1 VGETVMIDRDELK
14 AMLAEHA
21 EAQIAKD
28 VKSEPVLPHGDPG
41 ELGVKMGDSPEDK
54 LIKSGNGGFEDMAH
68 FTKEVFRSDTNRG
81 SERMRD
87 WDSAVRKTAGYM
99 HEDGEDGEGHLIPVE
114 FKAEIDKVALEE
126 SIARPRVRELPM
138 ATGILTIPVVNETSR
153 ASTFYGG
160 VNMTWENEGATGT
173 ETKPTFGKIKLIA
186 SKLSGKVYIS
196 DEMMSDSPIS
206 VGPLVSGMFGEAQ
219 AFIIDE
225 AILTGSGVGKPLGAF
240 SASNPCLVSQAI
252 ESGQLA
258 DTIVTE
264 NILKMWMRLP
274 AASKG
279 KAIWV
284 ANNDTFLELSTLTIA
299 VGTGGAT
306 VGLVK
311 DATEGA
317 SATLLGRP
325 LFLSEKME
333 TLGDANDI
341 GLCDLSKYYFGT
353 KGSAKTASSTHV
365 RFIYDETCFK
375 FSIRVDGQPSLLSA
389 VTPRKGANTLS
400 PFVGLAERA

>member
-1 VGETVMIDRDELK
+1 MGDTVTIDRDELK
-14 AMLAEHA
+14 ALLKEHA
-21 EAQIAKD
+21 EEMLNRGVNAD
-28 VKSEPVLPHGDPG
+28 PRLPHGNAV
-41 ELGVKMGDSPEDK
+41 ESSVEMGDSPEDK
-54 LIKSGNGGFEDMAH
+54 LIKSGTGGFEDMAH

-81 SERMRD
+81 SERMRE
-87 WDSAVRKTAGYM
+87 WDAAIRKTAGYM
-99 HEDGEDGEGHLIPVE
+99 HEDGEDGEGHLIPPE
-114 FKAEIDKVALEE
+114 FKAEIDVIALEE

-138 ATGILTIPVVNETSR
+138 ATGILTIPVVNESSR

-186 SKLSGKVYIS
+186 NKLSGKVYIS

-206 VGPLVSGMFGEAQ
+206 VGPLVSRMFGEAK

-240 SASNPCLVSQAI
+240 NASNPCLISQAK
-252 ESGQLA
+252 ETGQTA
-258 DTIVTE
+258 DTIIAE

-274 AASKG
+274 ASSRG
-279 KAIWV
+279 KAIWI
-284 ANNDTFLELSTLTIA
+284 ANGDAFLQLATLSLA
-299 VGTGGAT
+299 VGTGGTT

-311 DATEGA
+311 DATQGA

-325 LFLSEKME
+325 LFLSEKMA

-353 KGSAKTASSTHV
+353 KGGGRIASSTHA
-365 RFIYDETCFK
+365 RFIYDEACFK
-375 FSIRVDGQPSLLSA
+375 FSDRVDGQPALLSA
-389 VTPRKGANTLS
+389 VTPRKGSNTLS
-400 PFVGLAERA
+400 PMVGLAERA